1 MVVGAVVMSLNYI
14 ALREDERKKIF
25 FLPKLLIMILFVI
38 SEIWNEMSKLRKV
51 LR

>member
-25 FLPKLLIMILFVI
+25 FFA
-38 SEIWNEMSKLRKV
+38 KV
-51 LR
+51 TNYDIICNFRNLE